1 MDDLKSM
8 LLDLEKAGLT
18 RYRVTLLLRQEI
30 PKLGHATMHRLYHS
44 QCEPS
49 YRLGKAIERL
59 HAQTMKGKRRRS
71 TDTIRE
77 VSDAR

>member
-59 HAQTMKGKRRRS
+59 HAQVVKRKRRGS
-71 TDTIRE
+71 TQASAEAAI
-77 VSDAR
+77 